1 MAKVQLYA
9 INNSGETVLLQLSD
23 ESPIKFNLSVASLDA
38 FAPSSYFSQTFSIPG
53 QGVNGEFFKDVY
65 SVNGTSFDASKV
77 AQAWIN
83 NDGTLFTIGNLNLK
97 SVTINERTGM
107 ITYEVFFMGDTSNF
121 SASVG
126 NGFMNEIN
134 TAKLNHELNYANV
147 TSSWGATAGGGAFLN
162 GDVLYPLVEWG
173 YNYNS
178 QNFPINATISSGFP
192 RGSTGLDAG
201 GSFTNGITG
210 GLKLQQMK
218 PAVRIKWLWD
228 KIFEDAGYKYAS
240 DFLNSDRFKSLYF
253 ISDSV
258 ARVEQP
264 DIFARFEATGNQ
276 FSIPINTEAVIQYPN
291 VILNPVLAYDPVTS
305 VYTAGATGTYNF
317 NFQGNLRTPTSLQG
331 AGNVYLF
338 IDFADNTQRTYIYSV
353 VKTNP
358 FTGVAF
364 WSHNETFILGP
375 GDKVYTTFQHLSY
388 SEPGSYCYNTK
399 FECRVAP
406 SYVVVSGFFPPQ
418 GTTKKIDFI
427 RGITKMFN
435 LVFEPG
441 RDQNKSFTITPWI
454 DWIQKGDTDD
464 WTQFLDGSFDSP
476 QQAPFLD
483 QTRAVDFT
491 GTDDADFQNNIYQ
504 EQYKRNYMFRE
515 FESGINLIKGT
526 EEIKVPFAPT
536 PLESIPVKNGS
547 YPNWVIPSVAKL
559 LPGDPN
565 ENKSAKVQPIQP
577 KPRILFYNGLTANP
591 TPWFLNESVY
601 AGATGI
607 SQNQYPLVSEYES
620 FPPDVFTFD
629 LTFQSKAPLWSPF
642 STYIGRTGVDIYTE
656 YWEDYIG
663 WLYDPYNRKKTAR
676 LRLNPLQITELKFN
690 NKYWI
695 KDAWWFVNKISNYPV
710 GDSALVEAELIK
722 VPSLAIPRIAQGAT
736 AAPIPGSECKSVAI
750 CNNNT
755 IEFAEEV
762 YTYVDCNGNLQSL
775 RVLPLSCT
783 TICLQWPNPYPLPA
797 NWTGQPLF
805 DCIPGGPVVLG
816 QLIFI
821 DFEARGYAG
830 QDISLKISG
839 ASGGPTGTYLP
850 IQYYNTFGNGGATG
864 IFLQVPYDWGLQAE
878 QSWIN
883 PDPYD
888 FVEGSYLQLKQND
901 VIVASDSY
909 AGFYVNPLSA
919 TYPTGVTAADYQI
932 VSFFSGT
939 GPFPPTGCPIWSI
952 DTDTFGSSTTI
963 WNECPNTVWNTDP
976 DLWDLS
982 ATIWN
987 I

>member
-23 ESPIKFNLSVASLDA
+23 ESPIKVNLSVASLDA
-38 FAPSSYFSQTFSIPG
+38 FAPSSYFSQTFQIPG

-65 SVNGTSFDASKV
+65 NVNGYSFDASKV

-83 NDGTLFTIGNLNLK
+83 NDGSLFTIGNLNLK
-97 SVTINERTGM
+97 SVIVNERTGM

-134 TAKLNHELNYANV
+134 TKTLDHELTYANV
-147 TSSWGATAGGGAFLN
+147 TSSWGATAGGGTFKD

-178 QNFPINATISSGFP
+178 DNFPINATISVGFP
-192 RGSTGLDAG
+192 RGSTGTDGG
-201 GSFTNGITG
+201 GSFTNGTTG
-210 GLKLQQMK
+210 ALRLQQMK
-218 PAVRIKWLWD
+218 PAVRIKWIWD

-240 DFLNSDRFKSLYF
+240 DFLNSDKFKSLYF
-253 ISDSV
+253 VSDSI

-264 DIFARFEATGNQ
+264 AVFARFEASGNQ
-276 FSIPINTEAVIQYPN
+276 FSTPVNTEVRILYPN
-291 VILNPVLAYDPVTS
+291 VILNPVLAYDPTTS
-305 VYTAGATGTYNF
+305 AYTAGATGTYAF
-317 NFQGNLRTPTSLQG
+317 AFRGNMKTTESLQG
-331 AGNVYLF
+331 VGNVFLF
-338 IDFADNTQRTYIYSV
+338 IDYANGSQTTYTYPII
-353 VKTNP
+353 KTNP
-358 FTGVAF
+358 VNGVGS
-364 WSHNETFILGP
+364 WNHNVTMTLGP
-375 GDKVYTTFQHLSY
+375 GDKVYTTFQHVYY
-388 SEPGSYCYNTK
+388 SSPTTYCYNTV
-399 FECRVAP
+399 FECLVAP

-454 DWIQKGDTDD
+454 DWIQKGGKDD

-536 PLESIPVKNGS
+536 PLESIPVKNGA
-547 YPNWVIPSVAKL
+547 YPNWVVPSVAKL

-577 KPRILFYNGLTANP
+577 KPRILFYNGLKS
-591 TPWFLNESVY
+591 TPVSWYLNDSVY
-601 AGATGI
+601 VGATGT
-607 SQNQYPLVSEYES
+607 SQNQYPLVSQYET

-629 LTFQSKAPLWSPF
+629 LTFQSKAPLWSPL
-642 STYIGRTGVDIYTE
+642 SSYIGRTGVDIYTT

-690 NKYWI
+690 TKYWI
-695 KDAWWFVNKISNYPV
+695 KDAWWFVSKIANYPV
-710 GDSALVEAELIK
+710 GDCALVDVELIK
-722 VPSLAIPRIAQGAT
+722 VPSLAIPRIGQGAT
-736 AAPIPGSECKSVAI
+736 AAPVPGSSCKTVAI

-762 YTYVDCNGNLQSL
+762 YTYVDCNGNNQSI
-775 RVLPLSCT
+775 RVLPLTCAQ
-783 TICLQWPNPYPLPA
+783 ICLLWPNPLPLPA
-797 NWTGQPLF
+797 GWTGQPLG
-805 DCIPGGPVVLG
+805 DCGPLGPVILG
-816 QLIFI
+816 PQVFV
-821 DFEARGYAG
+821 DFASQGYAG
-830 QDISLKISG
+830 QETSLKISG
-839 ASGGPTGTYLP
+839 ASGGTAGTYLP
-850 IQYYNTFGNGGATG
+850 IQYFNTLGNEGVTG
-864 IFLQVPYDWGLQAE
+864 IFIQVPYDWGVQAE
-878 QSWIN
+878 LSWIN
-883 PDPYD
+883 AEPYS
-888 FVEGSYLQLKQND
+888 FVEGEYLFMKQND
-901 VIVASDSY
+901 VIVASSSYSGFY
-909 AGFYVNPLSA
+909 AGGITA
-919 TYPTGVTAADYQI
+919 AYPTGLTSADYQI
-932 VSFFSGT
+932 VSFLSGT

-976 DLWDLS
+976 DNWNLS
-982 ATIWN
+982 TTIWN